1 MSGQNTNISII
12 QLIKSGDISV
22 NYEISKI
29 KAGEGINVKIR
40 TYLEKSD
47 QYQEIQQ
54 HLEEAESA
62 LKNAKG
68 MSDKIHFGEKLQNL
82 KKVEADFVSNT
93 LYLAETLS
101 KIEPRTDRLK
111 KAIELFEAAKIR
123 EADKVLS
130 EADLLNDQFNLI
142 AFAEYQKKKIELIE
156 NDSNTTS
163 DQN

>member
-1 MSGQNTNISII
+1 MASNTNISII

-29 KAGEGINVKIR
+29 KAGEGINIKIR

-47 QYQEIQQ
+47 HYQEIQN
-54 HLEEAESA
+54 HLKEAKSA
-62 LKNAKG
+62 LENAKTLA
-68 MSDKIHFGEKLQNL
+68 DKLHFGEKLENL
-82 KKVEADFVSNT
+82 KKVETDFISNT

-101 KIEPRTDRLK
+101 KIEPRTERLK
-111 KAIELFEAAKIR
+111 KAIELFEAGKIR

-142 AFAEYQKKKIELIE
+142 AFAEYQKKKINRLE
-156 NDSNTTS
+156 NDCNTIS

>member
-1 MSGQNTNISII
+1 MSGQNSNISII

-29 KAGEGINVKIR
+29 KAGEGIDIKIR

-62 LKNAKG
+62 LKNAKNI
-68 MSDKIHFGEKLQNL
+68 SDKIHFGEKLQNL
-82 KKVEADFVSNT
+82 KKVETDFVSNT

-111 KAIELFEAAKIR
+111 KAIALFEVSKIR

-142 AFAEYQKKKIELIE
+142 AFTKYQKKKIELLE

-163 DQN
+163 NQN